1 MKPGRAIDCDK
12 EDGMTTMTMLFLA
25 IGALSCYAQLAHGQI
40 AIVMRRQAGASRP
53 RV

>member
-1 MKPGRAIDCDK
+1 MI
-12 EDGMTTMTMLFLA
+12 TMTMFFLA
-25 IGALSCYAQLAHGQI
+25 IGALSCCTQVAHGQI